1 MALPHNAGVWAT
13 VQWLAARHLPA
24 LPVAPA
30 QDPYRYPRIVA
41 AKPQRGIYDHVECH
55 WQDGQ
60 LRPNPLFT
68 GKNPSYLDGH
78 GIPHLVFHHHF
89 QNRLPTQ
96 QELRQWFV
104 HPQTGVGS
112 LGGHQGLA
120 WIDFDTKGF
129 ESPDAC
135 DQAIVQWLDQHPR
148 LKDTFTERTH
158 SGGWRFA
165 VKLQT
170 SPGFTNFALTPGGEH
185 VGEVLGAGRFTVLAP
200 TIGPSGNPYLSFQRV
215 EPVEIENL
223 SEIGLFSSSSRQVE
237 QRPIDYQPRLPL
249 PPLRTVTG
257 QGAIHLADL
266 VTARVRD
273 LLDGQ
278 DLYQDESMSL
288 VAAAR
293 ELYGSE
299 NWAFAN
305 GVPLVGD
312 RAEALIH
319 RVGDAFGYD
328 DDKLRRCLA
337 LVNPDT
343 CQPASVYRGNEAALW
358 KRVRRLDRGVFEARC
373 PTSTQVEIAKQIEAY
388 RRLSAPSSNPSDLQN
403 STLIQL
409 RDWYRIARA
418 MDAPESTLE
427 SIKTIGQRVAE
438 GKPMPR
444 KYRELMQQQVQSYWQ
459 QVDTVIQ
466 QAGGILENVGQHS
479 SATGTAFEGRTYR
492 IESPFDG
499 SLQISAQHRGTL
511 LLVEA
516 DSIQTCRLGKPDF
529 DQFARFVQ
537 RLSPQSC
544 WDRPLELV

>member
-13 VQWLAARHLPA
+13 VQWLAARKLPA

-41 AKPQRGIYDHVECH
+41 AKPQRGIYEHVECY

-68 GKNPSYLDGH
+68 GKNPSYLDGR
-78 GIPHLVFHHHF
+78 GIPHLVYHHHY

-96 QELRQWFV
+96 QELRQWFA

-129 ESPDAC
+129 ESSKAC
-135 DQAIVQWLDQHPR
+135 DQAIAQWLNQHPR
-148 LKDTFTERTH
+148 LKDTFAERTH

-170 SPGFTNFALTPGGEH
+170 SPGFTNFALEPGGEH
-185 VGEVLGAGRFTVLAP
+185 VGEVLGTGRFTVLAP
-200 TIGPSGNPYLSFQRV
+200 TIGPSGNPYLSVQRA
-215 EPVEIENL
+215 EPVEIGDL
-223 SEIGLFSSSSRQVE
+223 FEIGLFSSSSRQAE
-237 QRPIDYQPRLPL
+237 QRPAHYQPKPPL
-249 PPLRTVTG
+249 PPLQTNSG

-266 VTARVRD
+266 VTTKVRD
-273 LLDGQ
+273 ILTGQ

-305 GVPLVGD
+305 RVPLVGD
-312 RAEALIH
+312 LAEALIH

-337 LVNPDT
+337 LVNPET
-343 CQPASVYRGNEAALW
+343 CHPASVYRGDETALW
-358 KRVRRLDRGVFEARC
+358 KRVRRLDRGVFESCC
-373 PTSTQVEIAKQIEAY
+373 PTSTQTEITRKIEAY
-388 RRLSAPSSNPSDLQN
+388 GRLPTPSSNPSNLQKP
-403 STLIQL
+403 TLIQL
-409 RDWYRIARA
+409 REWYRIARV
-418 MDAPESTLE
+418 MEAPESTLE
-427 SIKTIGQRVAE
+427 AIQTIGQRVAE

-444 KYRELMQQQVQSYWQ
+444 KDREFMQQQLQSYWQ
-459 QVDTVIQ
+459 QVNTVIH
-466 QAGGILENVGQHS
+466 QAGQILEKVGQNS
-479 SATGTAFEGRTYR
+479 PAGTTFEGRTYR
-492 IESPFDG
+492 IEKIDEG
-499 SLQISAQHRGTL
+499 ILQVSAQQRGIIL
-511 LLVEA
+511 AVGE
-516 DSIQTCRLGKPDF
+516 SCIQCCHLKRVDFEQFTCF
-529 DQFARFVQ
+529 SQH
-537 RLSPQSC
+537 LSLSVSRVPQ
-544 WDRPLELV
+544 LELV

>member
-1 MALPHNAGVWAT
+1 MALPQNAGVWAM

-30 QDPYRYPRIVA
+30 QDPYRYPRIVT

-68 GKNPSYLDGH
+68 GKNPSYLDGR
-78 GIPHLVFHHHF
+78 GIPHLVYHHHY
-89 QNRLPTQ
+89 QNRLPTP
-96 QELRQWFV
+96 QELHQWFV
-104 HPQTGVGS
+104 HPQTGVGA

-135 DQAIVQWLDQHPR
+135 DQAIAQWLNQHPR
-148 LKDTFTERTH
+148 LKATFTERTH

-170 SPGFTNFALTPGGEH
+170 PPGFTNFALTPGGDH

-200 TIGPSGNPYLSFQRV
+200 TVGPSGHAYLSVRRA
-215 EPVEIENL
+215 EPVEIGNL
-223 SEIGLFSSSSRQVE
+223 SEISLYSSSARQVE
-237 QRPIDYQPRLPL
+237 QRPAQYQPKPIL
-249 PPLRTVTG
+249 PPLRTNSG
-257 QGAIHLADL
+257 QGAIHLSDL
-266 VTARVRD
+266 VTTKVRD
-273 LLDGQ
+273 ILDGQ
-278 DLYQDESMSL
+278 DPYQDESMSL
-288 VAAAR
+288 VVAAR

-299 NWAFAN
+299 NWAFTN
-305 GVPLVGD
+305 GVPLRGD

-337 LVNPDT
+337 LVNPET
-343 CQPASVYRGNEAALW
+343 CQPASVYRGDESALW
-358 KRVRRLDRGVFEARC
+358 KRVRRLDPGIFEARC
-373 PTSTQVEIAKQIEAY
+373 PMSTQIEIANQIEAY
-388 RRLSAPSSNPSDLQN
+388 RRLSTPSSNPTDLQN
-403 STLIQL
+403 PTLIQL

-418 MDAPESTLE
+418 MYAPEGTLE
-427 SIKTIGQRVAE
+427 AIKALGQRVVE
-438 GKPMPR
+438 GKPMLR
-444 KYRELMQQQVQSYWQ
+444 KHQELMQQQVQSYWQ

-466 QAGGILENVGQHS
+466 QAGGILENVGQHG
-479 SATGTAFEGRTYR
+479 ATGTAFEGRTYR
-492 IESPFDG
+492 VESPFEG

-516 DSIQTCRLGKPDF
+516 GSIQTCRLGKPDF
-529 DQFARFVQ
+529 EQFDRFVQ
-537 RLSPQSC
+537 RLAQQSVQL
-544 WDRPLELV
+544 RYPELV